1 MARLDD
7 KVAVVFGAGPNIGG
21 TIAHFMAKEGAKV
34 VVNDLVPAT
43 ANETLRFLTSR
54 GYDAIAIPGDATK
67 EEDVNRILGE
77 AAKHFG
83 CVDTVVNLA
92 GNVVW
97 GEVTEMSLPEFTKCV
112 MSFLTAGFLT
122 TKYGAQS
129 MIERGRKGSII
140 QLLSSAAHFGE
151 AAGVAYC
158 SAKAGLMNLARSAA
172 MDLAHL
178 GIRVNTITPCSMEHQ
193 LWTRMK
199 DEVVKDP
206 PRRTRSFY
214 SRDDYLK
221 MIPLARFT
229 RASDIA
235 AAAVFL
241 ASDDAQFMTGVD
253 IPVDGGLRIKY
264 PTWRPGDYT
273 GVNIEDYL
281 NSIQVTR
288 YGESVGNYWD
298 TVKNRQE

>member
-7 KVAVVFGAGPNIGG
+7 KVALVFGAGPNIGG

-34 VVNDLVPAT
+34 AVNDIVPAT
-43 ANETLRFLTSR
+43 ADETFHFLTSR

-67 EEDVNRILGE
+67 EEDVDRIIGE
-77 AAKHFG
+77 AVGHFG
-83 CVDTVVNLA
+83 HVDTVVNLA
-92 GNVVW
+92 GTVVW
-97 GEVTEMSLPEFTKCV
+97 GEVTELALRDFTKCV
-112 MSFLTAGFLT
+112 LSFLTAGFLT
-122 TKYGAQS
+122 TKYAARS
-129 MIERGRKGSII
+129 MIEQGRKGSII
-140 QLLSSAAHFGE
+140 HLLSSAAHFGE
-151 AAGVAYC
+151 AASIAYC

-172 MDLAHL
+172 MDLAHA
-178 GIRVNTITPCSMEHQ
+178 GIRVNTITPCSVEHQ

-199 DEVVKDP
+199 DEVVKDQ

-221 MIPLARFT
+221 MIPMERYT

-253 IPVDGGLRIKY
+253 IPVDGGLRFKY

-281 NSIQVTR
+281 KSIQVTR
-288 YGESVGNYWD
+288 YGEPVGNYWD
-298 TVKNRQE
+298 TVKNR

>member
-7 KVAVVFGAGPNIGG
+7 KVALVFGAGPNIGG

-34 VVNDLVPAT
+34 AVNDIVPAT
-43 ANETLRFLTSR
+43 ADETFHFLTSR
-54 GYDAIAIPGDATK
+54 GYKAIAIPGDATK
-67 EEDVNRILGE
+67 EEDVDRIIGE
-77 AAKHFG
+77 AVGHFG
-83 CVDTVVNLA
+83 HVDIVVNLA
-92 GNVVW
+92 GTVVW
-97 GEVTEMSLPEFTKCV
+97 GEVTELALRDFTNCV
-112 MSFLTAGFLT
+112 LSFLTAGFLT
-122 TKYGAQS
+122 TKYAARS
-129 MIERGRKGSII
+129 MIEQGRKGSII
-140 QLLSSAAHFGE
+140 HLLSSAAHFGE
-151 AAGVAYC
+151 AAGTAYC

-172 MDLAHL
+172 MDLAHA

-199 DEVVKDP
+199 DEVVKDQP
-206 PRRTRSFY
+206 QRTRSFY

-221 MIPLARFT
+221 MIPMERYT

-253 IPVDGGLRIKY
+253 IPVDGGLRFKY

-281 NSIQVTR
+281 KSIQVTR
-288 YGESVGNYWD
+288 YGEPVGDYWD
-298 TVKNRQE
+298 TVKNR

>member
-34 VVNDLVPAT
+34 AVNDIVPAT
-43 ANETLRFLTSR
+43 ADETLHFLTSR
-54 GYDAIAIPGDATK
+54 GYDAIAVPGDATK
-67 EEDVNRILGE
+67 EEDVDRIIGE
-77 AAKHFG
+77 AVKHFG
-83 CVDTVVNLA
+83 YVNTVVNLA

-97 GEVTEMSLPEFTKCV
+97 GEVTEMALQDFTHCV
-112 MSFLTAGFLT
+112 LSFLSAGFLT
-122 TKYGAQS
+122 TKYAARA
-129 MIERGRKGSII
+129 MIEQGRKGSII
-140 QLLSSAAHFGE
+140 HLLSSAAHFGE
-151 AAGVAYC
+151 AASIAYC

-172 MDLAHL
+172 MDLAHA
-178 GIRVNTITPCSMEHQ
+178 GIRVNTITPCSVEHQ

-199 DEVVKDP
+199 DEVVKDQ
-206 PRRTRSFY
+206 PRHTRSFY

-221 MIPLARFT
+221 MIPMERYT

-253 IPVDGGLRIKY
+253 IPVDGGLRFKY

-281 NSIQVTR
+281 KSIQVTR
-288 YGESVGNYWD
+288 YGEPVGDYWD
-298 TVKNRQE
+298 TVKNR

>member
-21 TIAHFMAKEGAKV
+21 TIAHFMAKEGARV
-34 VVNDLVPAT
+34 AVNDLVPAT
-43 ANETLRFLTSR
+43 ADETHQFLTSS
-54 GYDAIAIPGDATK
+54 GYDAISIPGDATK
-67 EEDVNRILGE
+67 EEDVNRIMGE
-77 AAKHFG
+77 AVKHFG
-83 CVDTVVNLA
+83 YVDTVVNLA
-92 GNVVW
+92 GTVVW
-97 GEVTEMSLPEFTKCV
+97 GEVTEMALQEFNKCV
-112 MSFLTAGFLT
+112 LSFLNAGFLT
-122 TKYGAQS
+122 TKYAARA
-129 MIERGRKGSII
+129 MIEQGRKGSII
-140 QLLSSAAHFGE
+140 HLLSSAAHFGE
-151 AAGVAYC
+151 AAGTAYC

-172 MDLAHL
+172 MDLAHA

-199 DEVVKDP
+199 DEVVKEQP
-206 PRRTRSFY
+206 QRTRSFY

-221 MIPLARFT
+221 MIPMERYT

-253 IPVDGGLRIKY
+253 IPVDGGLRFKY

-281 NSIQVTR
+281 KSIQVTR
-288 YGESVGNYWD
+288 YGEPVGDYWD
-298 TVKNRQE
+298 TVKNR

>member
-34 VVNDLVPAT
+34 AVNDIVPAT
-43 ANETLRFLTSR
+43 ADETSHFLTSR

-67 EEDVNRILGE
+67 EKDVNRIIGE
-77 AAKHFG
+77 AVKHFG
-83 CVDTVVNLA
+83 HVDIVVNLA
-92 GNVVW
+92 GKVVW
-97 GEVTEMSLPEFTKCV
+97 GEVTEMALQEFNECV
-112 MSFLTAGFLT
+112 LSFLSAGFLT
-122 TKYGAQS
+122 TKYAARA
-129 MIERGRKGSII
+129 MIEQGRKGSII
-140 QLLSSAAHFGE
+140 HLLSSAAHFGE
-151 AAGVAYC
+151 AASIAYC

-172 MDLAHL
+172 MDLAHA
-178 GIRVNTITPCSMEHQ
+178 GIRVNTITPCSVEHQ

-199 DEVVKDP
+199 DEVVKDQ
-206 PRRTRSFY
+206 PRHTRSFY

-221 MIPLARFT
+221 MIPMERYT

-253 IPVDGGLRIKY
+253 IPVDGGLRFKY

-281 NSIQVTR
+281 KSIQVTR
-288 YGESVGNYWD
+288 YGEPVGDYWD
-298 TVKNRQE
+298 TVKNR

>member
-7 KVAVVFGAGPNIGG
+7 KVALVFGAGPNIGG

-34 VVNDLVPAT
+34 AVNDIVPAT
-43 ANETLRFLTSR
+43 ADETFHFLTSR

-67 EEDVNRILGE
+67 EEDVDRIIGE
-77 AAKHFG
+77 AVGHFG
-83 CVDTVVNLA
+83 HVDTVVNLA
-92 GNVVW
+92 GTVVW
-97 GEVTEMSLPEFTKCV
+97 GEVTELALRDFTKCV
-112 MSFLTAGFLT
+112 LSFLTAGFLT
-122 TKYGAQS
+122 TKYAARS
-129 MIERGRKGSII
+129 MIEQGRKGSII
-140 QLLSSAAHFGE
+140 HLLSSAAHFGE
-151 AAGVAYC
+151 AASIAYC

-172 MDLAHL
+172 MDLAHA
-178 GIRVNTITPCSMEHQ
+178 GIRVNTITPCSVEHQ

-199 DEVVKDP
+199 DEVVKDQ

-221 MIPLARFT
+221 MIPMERYT

-253 IPVDGGLRIKY
+253 IPVDGGLRFKY

-281 NSIQVTR
+281 KSIQVTR
-288 YGESVGNYWD
+288 YGEPVGDYWD
-298 TVKNRQE
+298 TVKNR

>member
-1 MARLDD
+1 MARLED
-7 KVAVVFGAGPNIGG
+7 KVALVFGAGPNIGG

-34 VVNDLVPAT
+34 AVSDIVPAT
-43 ANETLRFLTSR
+43 AEETSHFLTSR
-54 GYDAIAIPGDATK
+54 GYKAIAIPGDATK
-67 EEDVNRILGE
+67 EEDVDRIII
-77 AAKHFG
+77 AAVEHFG
-83 CVDTVVNLA
+83 HVDIVVNLA
-92 GNVVW
+92 GTVVW
-97 GEVTEMSLPEFTKCV
+97 GEVTELALRDFTHCV
-112 MSFLTAGFLT
+112 LSFLTAGFLT
-122 TKYGAQS
+122 TKYAARS
-129 MIERGRKGSII
+129 MIEQGRKGSII
-140 QLLSSAAHFGE
+140 HLLSSAAHFGE
-151 AAGVAYC
+151 AAGTAYC

-172 MDLAHL
+172 MDLAHA

-199 DEVVKDP
+199 DEVVKGQP
-206 PRRTRSFY
+206 QRTRSFY

-221 MIPLARFT
+221 MIPLERYT

-253 IPVDGGLRIKY
+253 IPVDGGLRFKY

-281 NSIQVTR
+281 KSIQVTR
-288 YGESVGNYWD
+288 YGEPVGDYWD
-298 TVKNRQE
+298 TVKNR

>member
-34 VVNDLVPAT
+34 AVNDIVPAT
-43 ANETLRFLTSR
+43 ADETLHFLTSR
-54 GYDAIAIPGDATK
+54 GFDAIAIPGDATN
-67 EEDVNRILGE
+67 EEDVNRILG
-77 AAKHFG
+77 AAVKHFG
-83 CVDTVVNLA
+83 YVDTVVNLA
-92 GNVVW
+92 GKVVW
-97 GEVTEMSLPEFTKCV
+97 GEVTELSLRQFTDCV
-112 MSFLTAGFLT
+112 LSFLSAGFLT
-122 TKYGAQS
+122 TKYAARS
-129 MIERGRKGSII
+129 MIEQGRKGSII
-140 QLLSSAAHFGE
+140 HLLSSAAHFGE
-151 AAGVAYC
+151 AASIAYC

-172 MDLAHL
+172 MDLAHA
-178 GIRVNTITPCSMEHQ
+178 GIRVNTITPCSVEHQ

-199 DEVVKDP
+199 DEVVNDQ

-221 MIPLARFT
+221 MIPMERYT

-235 AAAVFL
+235 AVAVFL
-241 ASDDAQFMTGVD
+241 ASDDAQFMTGAD
-253 IPVDGGLRIKY
+253 IPIDGGLRFKY

-281 NSIQVTR
+281 KSIQVTR
-288 YGESVGNYWD
+288 YGEPVGDYWD
-298 TVKNRQE
+298 TVKNR

>member
-34 VVNDLVPAT
+34 AVNDIVPAT
-43 ANETLRFLTSR
+43 ADETFHFLTSR

-67 EEDVNRILGE
+67 EEDVNRIIGE
-77 AAKHFG
+77 AVGHFG
-83 CVDTVVNLA
+83 HVDIVVNLA
-92 GNVVW
+92 GKVVW
-97 GEVTEMSLPEFTKCV
+97 GEVTEMALQEFNECV
-112 MSFLTAGFLT
+112 LSFLSAGFLT
-122 TKYGAQS
+122 TKYAARA
-129 MIERGRKGSII
+129 MIEQGRKGSII
-140 QLLSSAAHFGE
+140 HLLSSAAHFGE
-151 AAGVAYC
+151 AASIAYC

-172 MDLAHL
+172 MDLAHA
-178 GIRVNTITPCSMEHQ
+178 GIRVNTITPCSVEHQ

-199 DEVVKDP
+199 DEVVKDQ

-221 MIPLARFT
+221 MIPMERYT

-253 IPVDGGLRIKY
+253 IPVDGGLRFKY

-281 NSIQVTR
+281 KSIQVTR
-288 YGESVGNYWD
+288 YGEPVGDYWD
-298 TVKNRQE
+298 TVKNR

>member
-7 KVAVVFGAGPNIGG
+7 KVALVFGAGPNIGG

-34 VVNDLVPAT
+34 AVSDIVPAT
-43 ANETLRFLTSR
+43 ADETFHFLTSR

-67 EEDVNRILGE
+67 EEDVDRIIV
-77 AAKHFG
+77 AAVEHFG
-83 CVDTVVNLA
+83 HVDIVVNLA
-92 GNVVW
+92 GTVVW
-97 GEVTEMSLPEFTKCV
+97 GEVTELALRDFTNCV
-112 MSFLTAGFLT
+112 LSFLTAGFLT
-122 TKYGAQS
+122 TKYAARS
-129 MIERGRKGSII
+129 MIEQGRKGSII
-140 QLLSSAAHFGE
+140 HLLSSAAHFGE
-151 AAGVAYC
+151 AAGTAYC

-172 MDLAHL
+172 MDLAHA
-178 GIRVNTITPCSMEHQ
+178 GIRVNTITPCSVEHQ

-199 DEVVKDP
+199 DEVVNGQP
-206 PRRTRSFY
+206 QRTRSSY

-221 MIPLARFT
+221 MIPMERYT

-253 IPVDGGLRIKY
+253 IPVDGGLRFKY

-281 NSIQVTR
+281 KSLQVTR
-288 YGESVGNYWD
+288 YGEPVGDYWE
-298 TVKNRQE
+298 TVKNR